1 MVSNTLVGLH
11 LLHSLDVLSQLGL
24 QDIGGHLQVLSLLVI
39 SLPVEEPSGHSSSL
53 GVVDQGGNLF
63 GLGLAELSGSDSGVD
78 SEDLADE
85 EPESPS
91 HSSDGFE
98 GVRDCSL
105 SVNVGVEDTQDVLEV
120 VDVLDHERH
129 LVVN

>member
-1 MVSNTLVGLH
+1 MSQTTVGSH
-11 LLHSLDVLSQLGL
+11 LEQPLDVLSQLGF
-24 QDIGGHLQVLSLLVI
+24 QHVGGHLQVLALLVVAE
-39 SLPVEEPSGHSSSL
+39 PVEEPLGNSVSF
-53 GVVDQGGNLF
+53 GVVDEAGDGVALLF
-63 GLGLAELSGSDSGVD
+63 VELTSSDAGVD

-91 HSSDGFE
+91 HSSDGLE

-129 LVVN
+129 RVGR